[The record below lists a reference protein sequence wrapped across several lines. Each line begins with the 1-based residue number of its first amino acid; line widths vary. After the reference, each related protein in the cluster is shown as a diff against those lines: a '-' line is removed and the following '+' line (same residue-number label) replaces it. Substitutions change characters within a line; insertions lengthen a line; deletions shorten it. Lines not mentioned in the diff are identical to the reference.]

1 MEEFTNQHGL
11 HTYDTRWEGRRT
23 EELPFHTQFLA
34 QSLVDTART
43 WATLHPSASHETR
56 ERLVAAVAEVLGV
69 ALVIG

>member
-1 MEEFTNQHGL
+1 MEDMHE
-11 HTYDTRWEGRRT
+11 YDRTLLIDDKRRFV
-23 EELPFHTQFLA
+23 EPYNVPVLAKELV
-34 QSLVDTART
+34 START